1 MYNSIRMELQDS
13 SELIK
18 HLTFTFIKVL
28 IERTGGE
35 IKLPLKFVDIYNDAC
50 IKRGGINNKY
60 ESNLEMRWYVRDNLL
75 KNEYIF
81 VDPKDVDSIYLTQ
94 KAIDEY
100 SDY

>member
-1 MYNSIRMELQDS
+1 MELQNS

-18 HLTFTFIKVL
+18 HLTSTFIKVL

-35 IKLPLKFVDIYNDAC
+35 LKIPLKFVDIYNDAC

-60 ESNLEMRWYVRDNLL
+60 EINIEMRHYVRDNLM
-75 KNEYIF
+75 KNGYIF
-81 VDPKDVDSIYLTQ
+81 VDPKDVDSIYLTR

-100 SDY
+100 SGY

>member
-1 MYNSIRMELQDS
+1 MHNIIQMGLQDS
-13 SELIK
+13 SELIQ

-35 IKLPLKFVDIYNDAC
+35 MKIPLKFVDIYNDAC

-60 ESNLEMRWYVRDNLL
+60 EANTEMRHYVRDNLMQ
-75 KNEYIF
+75 NGYIF
-81 VDPKDVDSIYLTQ
+81 VDPKDVDSIHLTL